1 MEILDRDVLNMLAD
15 FDQEVM
21 RNEAEEAAFDRAVR
35 NWELE
40 GVMDDM
46 FSPE

>member
-1 MEILDRDVLNMLAD
+1 MEVLDFDVLNMIAD

-21 RNEAEEAAFDRAVR
+21 RNEAEEEAFERAIR

-40 GVMDDM
+40 GVMDDL
-46 FSPE
+46 FGG